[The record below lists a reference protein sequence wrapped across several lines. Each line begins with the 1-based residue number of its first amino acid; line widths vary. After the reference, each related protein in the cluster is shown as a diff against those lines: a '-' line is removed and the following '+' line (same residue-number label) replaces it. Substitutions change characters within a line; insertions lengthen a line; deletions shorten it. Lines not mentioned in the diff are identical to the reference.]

1 MLQKNIFHSAQ
12 PHQVQI
18 HHNHHSPDFPTNI
31 RGRSANGV
39 ERSKEGRENERLVY
53 YCIKMQAFNYSKF
66 MIHFGVHIQQCIAN
80 LNRRSSH
87 YFGPHVKIYMIF

>member
-1 MLQKNIFHSAQ
+1 MTLISLISYKKNLFHSAQ

-53 YCIKMQAFNYSKF
+53 YFISTD
-66 MIHFGVHIQQCIAN
+66 N
-80 LNRRSSH
+80 LI
-87 YFGPHVKIYMIF
+87 PV

>member
-1 MLQKNIFHSAQ
+1 MFLSTYSQKSGEDFAKFCGLLRIYELYKKNLFHSAQ

-39 ERSKEGRENERLVY
+39 ERSKEGRENER
-53 YCIKMQAFNYSKF
+53 
-66 MIHFGVHIQQCIAN
+66 
-80 LNRRSSH
+80 
-87 YFGPHVKIYMIF
+87 